1 MKSLRFQMTRYGI
14 TIAALLLCVVGAWAQ
29 VTTANLAGTVQ
40 DASGA
45 VIPGAPVTLTN
56 DNTGLTY
63 NTETGPAGGFT
74 FAVLPTGTYTLAI
87 QAPGFKAY
95 RATGVRLVASANVR
109 QVHSLEVGQ
118 VTETVEVEGAPPLV
132 ATEASEQSESI
143 DSAKVT
149 ELPLGRRNVTSLLRL
164 STGVDTGSGGL
175 RINGLGKSGAGVTV
189 NGTDANS
196 NPSEGR
202 ALENYGGRNYMDIM
216 SIEGVEEVQV
226 MRGVMKAENGGVVTG
241 TVNIISKRGT
251 NDWHGSGVWNYRSE
265 KFNARN
271 PFQNNYDGNGQ
282 LLPKNREVFNQFG
295 GSIGG
300 PIVKNKLFVFATYEG
315 YRGYRSAFVTGTVP
329 TNSFRQTILQALP
342 FAETKTL
349 MDTIP
354 QPARIFD
361 EFRGRAERS
370 GNEVRTDNTFNIRGD
385 YRPTDNGNLSFSYVR
400 GRPFGLDPRYNLNG
414 ANDREYLYVQ
424 DRYNAQYTHTGSN
437 WVSESRWG
445 YNFADMDRLDNF
457 FTFVSPLGETIEYQA
472 RIPRL
477 NFQTPTG
484 NIGLGSAEV
493 FAMIGA
499 TSTYDQKFSV
509 IRGNHTFKF
518 GARLLWTTG
527 ARTNPEN
534 PSYGYNSIED
544 LMINRV
550 SGATLTF
557 GSNGPH
563 TSRMYEVG
571 GFVQDDWRVNNKLM
585 LNLGIRYDAYSN
597 ATVTPTGSI
606 DVTNKNLELPPGAD
620 FTNFAFGARRPF
632 DKPTNPDRWVNLGP
646 RVGFAYSANQK
657 TVVRGGVGIMFAA
670 QVPALL
676 RQSTAGPD
684 IPFRI
689 GYSQDE
695 AAALNVK
702 FPLINEQILPIAQQ
716 DIQAK
721 GTELVFSLITP
732 DLQNPYTIN
741 YQLNIQR
748 QLRSDLMWEIGY
760 VGTRGVKWPMHRRF
774 NLPDR
779 LTGIRP
785 NPQVIPGGPY
795 FVDMGES
802 AMNHSLQTSLRKRF
816 SNNFSGD
823 LHYTWGKTFAYQG
836 GDVGVYYGTDA
847 AASIQDFFNLSIEKG
862 NPGYDT
868 THRVVADLIYEL
880 PRFANAA
887 APVQAVLG
895 GWQAS
900 TIYTGSTGSPITISQ
915 GCSNSWACRGDYIGG
930 NILAS
935 KGTTFGSPR
944 VGGHQ
949 DVQWINPASFQKIT
963 EVNGV
968 AIRPGNAANGLVRGP
983 GQWNVD
989 FSLSKKFAITEAA
1002 SLQIRADAFNF
1013 LNHVNLS
1020 SLQGNVE
1027 SSDFGTLDWVRDK
1040 KVRRMGFAR
1049 SGALCRAYI
1058 IRSVEEVTHVY
1069 VARSP

>member
-1 MKSLRFQMTRYGI
+1 MRYGLA
-14 TIAALLLCVVGAWAQ
+14 IAALLLSTVASWAQ
-29 VTTANLAGTVQ
+29 VSTANLTGTVQ

-45 VIPGAPVTLTN
+45 VIPGAAVTLTN
-56 DNTGLTY
+56 DAAGLTY
-63 NTETGPAGGFT
+63 NTETGPAGGFA
-74 FAVLPTGTYTLAI
+74 FSVLPTGTYTLSVQSA
-87 QAPGFKAY
+87 GFKAY
-95 RATGVRLVASANVR
+95 RSTGIRLVASANVR
-109 QVHSLEVGQ
+109 QVHSLEIGQ
-118 VTETVEVEGAPPLV
+118 VTETVEVAGAPPLV
-132 ATEASEQSESI
+132 ATQASEQTESI
-143 DSAKVT
+143 DNAKVT
-149 ELPLGRRNVTSLLRL
+149 ELPLGRRNVTSLLKL
-164 STGVDTGSGGL
+164 SSGIDTGSGGV

-241 TVNIISKRGT
+241 TVNLISKRGT
-251 NDWHGSGVWNYRSE
+251 NEWHGSGLWNYRSE

-271 PFQNNYDGNGQ
+271 PFQTNIGSNGR
-282 LLPKNREVFNQFG
+282 LLDKNREVFNQFG

-300 PIVKNKLFVFATYEG
+300 PIIKNKLFFFGTYEG

-329 TNSFRQTILQALP
+329 TDSFRQTILQALP
-342 FAETKTL
+342 FSETRTL
-349 MDTIP
+349 LDTIP
-354 QPARIFD
+354 SPARLFD
-361 EFRGRAERS
+361 DNRGRAEKVGS
-370 GNEVRTDNTFNIRGD
+370 EERTDNTLNLRAD
-385 YRPTDNGNLSFSYVR
+385 YRPTDNGNLSFSYTR

-414 ANDREYLYVQ
+414 TNDREYIYVQ
-424 DRYNAQYTHTGSN
+424 DRYNAQYTHTGAN

-457 FTFVSPLGETIEYQA
+457 FADQFISPLGETVEWQG
-472 RIPRL
+472 RIPRM
-477 NFQTPTG
+477 NIQTPG
-484 NIGLGSAEV
+484 GRIGMGSAEV
-493 FAMIGA
+493 FAMKGA
-499 TSTYDQKFSV
+499 TSTYDQKFSI

-534 PSYGYNSIED
+534 PSYDFNTIPD
-544 LMINRV
+544 LMVNRIN
-550 SGATLTF
+550 GASITF

-563 TSRMYEVG
+563 TSRMYEWG
-571 GFVQDDWRVNNKLM
+571 GFVQDDWRVSNKLM
-585 LNLGIRYDAYSN
+585 LNLGIRYDSYSN
-597 ATVTPTGSI
+597 ATVEPTGSVA
-606 DVTNKNLELPPGAD
+606 VTNKNLELPVGAD
-620 FTNFAFGARRPF
+620 FTNFAFGARRPT
-632 DKPTNPDRWVNLGP
+632 DNPTDGDSWVNLGP
-646 RVGFAYSANQK
+646 RAGFAYSMNQK
-657 TVVRGGVGIMFAA
+657 TVIRGGVGIMFAA

-689 GYSQDE
+689 NYSGAE
-695 AAALNVK
+695 AANLGVK
-702 FPLINEQILPIAQQ
+702 YPLINEQILPIALQ
-716 DIQAK
+716 DVQAK

-748 QLRSDLMWEIGY
+748 QLSSDLMWEIGY

-779 LTGIRP
+779 LTGQRP
-785 NPQVIPGGPY
+785 NPLVIPGGPY

-847 AASIQDFFNLSIEKG
+847 SASIQDFFNLGIEKG
-862 NPGYDT
+862 NPGYDA

-880 PRFANAA
+880 PQFANLS
-887 APVQAVLG
+887 APVRTILG
-895 GWQAS
+895 GWQVS
-900 TIYTGSTGSPITISQ
+900 TIYTGTTGNPITISQ
-915 GCSNSWACRGDYIGG
+915 RCSNQWSCRADVIGG
-930 NILAS
+930 NFLAAD
-935 KGTTFGSPR
+935 GTTFGSPR

-949 DVQWINPASFQKIT
+949 DVQYINPASFAAVE

-968 AIRPGNAANGLVRGP
+968 AIRPGNVANGLVRGP
-983 GQWNVD
+983 GVFNID
-989 FSLSKKFAITEAA
+989 LSLSKKFAFTEGV
-1002 SLQIRADAFNF
+1002 SLQLRADAFNF
-1013 LNHVNLS
+1013 LNHVNLT
-1020 SLQGNVE
+1020 SLNGNVE
-1027 SSDFGTLDWVRDK
+1027 NSDFGTLDSARDMRNMQ
-1040 KVRRMGFAR
+1040 VGAR
-1049 SGALCRAYI
+1049 I
-1058 IRSVEEVTHVY
+1058 TF
-1069 VARSP
+1069 

>member
-1 MKSLRFQMTRYGI
+1 MAGS
-14 TIAALLLCVVGAWAQ
+14 AWAQ
-29 VTTANLAGTVQ
+29 VTTANLSGTVQ
-40 DASGA
+40 DGSGA

-56 DNTGLTY
+56 DDTGLTY
-63 NTETGPAGGFT
+63 NAETGPAGGFN
-74 FAVLPTGTYTLAI
+74 FSVLPTGTYTLSI
-87 QAPGFKAY
+87 DAPGFKAY
-95 RATGVRLVASANVR
+95 RATGIRLVASANVR
-109 QVHSLEVGQ
+109 QVHTLEIGQ
-118 VTETVEVEGAPPLV
+118 LTETVEVEGAPPLV
-132 ATEASEQSESI
+132 ATEASEQTESI
-143 DSAKVT
+143 DNEKVS
-149 ELPLGRRNVTSLLRL
+149 ELPLGRRNVTSVLKL
-164 STGVDTGSGGL
+164 SSGVDTGNGGI

-241 TVNIISKRGT
+241 TVNLISKRGT
-251 NDWHGSGVWNYRSE
+251 NQWHGSGVWNYRSE

-271 PFQNNYDGNGQ
+271 PFQTNYDSSGQ

-295 GSIGG
+295 GSLGG
-300 PIVKNKLFVFATYEG
+300 PIIKNKLFFFLTYEG
-315 YRGYRSAFVTGTVP
+315 YRGYASRFVTGTVP
-329 TNSFRQTILQALP
+329 TDSFRQTILQALP
-342 FAETKTL
+342 FPETKTL
-349 MDTIP
+349 MSTIP
-354 QPARIFD
+354 SPSTILD
-361 EFRGRAERS
+361 ENRGRAES
-370 GNEVRTDNTFNIRGD
+370 VGSEVRTDNTWNIRGD

-414 ANDREYLYVQ
+414 ANDREYSYIQ

-445 YNFADMDRLDNF
+445 YNYADMDRLDNYF
-457 FTFVSPLGETIEYQA
+457 GDQFISPLGETVEWQG

-477 NFQTPTG
+477 NIQTPTG
-484 NIGLGSAEV
+484 SLGLNSAEV
-493 FAMIGA
+493 WQMKGA
-499 TSTYDQKFSV
+499 TSTYDQKFSL
-509 IRGNHTFKF
+509 IRGNHTFKV
-518 GARLLWTTG
+518 GGRLLWTTG
-527 ARTNPEN
+527 NRTNPEN
-534 PSYGYNSIED
+534 PSYDFNSVED
-544 LMINRV
+544 MMANRIN
-550 SGATLTF
+550 GATISF

-563 TSRMYEVG
+563 KSRMYEWG

-585 LNLGIRYDAYSN
+585 LNLGIRYDYYSN
-597 ATVTPTGSI
+597 AVVKPTGSI
-606 DVTNKNLELPPGAD
+606 DVINKNLELPPNAD
-620 FTNFAFGARRPF
+620 FTNFAFGARRPRENE
-632 DKPTNPDRWVNLGP
+632 TNPDKWVNLGP
-646 RVGFAYSANQK
+646 RVGFAYQANQK

-684 IPFRI
+684 IPFRVN
-689 GYSQDE
+689 YSAAE
-695 AAALNVK
+695 SAALGVK
-702 FPLINEQILPIAQQ
+702 YPYTNEQIIPIAKQ

-748 QLRSDLMWEIGY
+748 ELKTDLMWEIGY

-785 NPQVIPGGPY
+785 NPSIIPGGPY

-802 AMNHSLQTSLRKRF
+802 VMNHSLQTSLRKRF
-816 SNNFSGD
+816 SHNFSGD

-847 AASIQDFFNLSIEKG
+847 VANIQDFFNLSIEKG

-880 PRFANAA
+880 PHLANMA
-887 APVQAVLG
+887 APARMILG
-895 GWQAS
+895 GWQLS
-900 TIYTGSTGSPITISQ
+900 TIYTGTTGSPITISQ
-915 GCSNSWACRGDYIGG
+915 GCSNQWACRADFTGG
-930 NILAS
+930 NLLAS
-935 KGTTFGSPR
+935 NGTTFGNPR

-949 DVQWINPASFQKIT
+949 DVQWINPAAFQKVP
-963 EVNGV
+963 EVGGV
-968 AIRPGNAANGLVRGP
+968 AIRPGNVANGLVRGP

-989 FSLSKKFAITEAA
+989 FSLSKRFEFTEGIG
-1002 SLQIRADAFNF
+1002 LQIRADTFNF
-1013 LNHVNLS
+1013 FNHVNLT
-1020 SLQGNVE
+1020 SLNGNVE
-1027 SSDFGTLDWVRDK
+1027 SSDFGTLDSALNMRTMQV
-1040 KVRRMGFAR
+1040 GAR
-1049 SGALCRAYI
+1049 I
-1058 IRSVEEVTHVY
+1058 TF
-1069 VARSP
+1069 